1 MLVNQ
6 EGEIVIQNDTQPPKG
21 ESNSIGSG
29 ESMPSNGVIDEP
41 QPLSKE
47 HEAFINYNKRIRK
60 IAVLPKPS
68 DEDFCRK
75 MKEFIETRGDGM
87 ASSDQ
92 LIEAYNL
99 FQSTC
104 IEKKK
109 DDVEEQSEKSQQ
121 SEVEKDEIQSQES
134 PTASHSDTDTVQDP
148 TPAISDEYRHRDSK
162 LTTFDDDLGIRP
174 STNKVIK
181 KIPELQEKTNNNSL
195 LFFLVILGVA
205 TMVYAINKKD

>member
-1 MLVNQ
+1 MVVNQ
-6 EGEIVIQNDTQPPKG
+6 EGEIVTENDTQTPKG
-21 ESNSIGSG
+21 ESISIGSG
-29 ESMPSNGVIDEP
+29 EPIPSNGVIDEP

-47 HEAFINYNKRIRK
+47 HEAFINYTKRIRK
-60 IAVLPKPS
+60 ITELPKPS
-68 DEDFCRK
+68 DDDFCRK

-109 DDVEEQSEKSQQ
+109 DDVEEQAEKSQ
-121 SEVEKDEIQSQES
+121 EAEAKKEEIENQEEMVS
-134 PTASHSDTDTVQDP
+134 KLNAENQVDQV
-148 TPAISDEYRHRDSK
+148 PAIADEYKHRDSK

-174 STNKVIK
+174 NANKVIK
-181 KIPELQEKTNNNSL
+181 KIPEVVEKTNNNSL

-205 TMVYAINKKD
+205 TMAYAITKKD

>member
-1 MLVNQ
+1 MVVNQ
-6 EGEIVIQNDTQPPKG
+6 EGQIVTQNDTQTPIG
-21 ESNSIGSG
+21 ESNSIGSV
-29 ESMPSNGVIDEP
+29 EPIPSNGVIDEAK
-41 QPLSKE
+41 PLSKE

-60 IAVLPKPS
+60 IAELPKPS

-109 DDVEEQSEKSQQ
+109 DEAEDQAEKSK
-121 SEVEKDEIQSQES
+121 EAEAEKLDSKNREEATVSQ
-134 PTASHSDTDTVQDP
+134 TDTDPQQDP
-148 TPAISDEYRHRDSK
+148 TPAIADEYKHRDSK

-174 STNKVIK
+174 NANKVIK
-181 KIPELQEKTNNNSL
+181 KIPEVVEKTNNNSL

-205 TMVYAINKKD
+205 TMAYAITKKD